1 MLPEVVIV
9 PAIFGIPSA
18 VIALRLWLNHKE
30 RMARLTGGTVASTEN
45 DPRMARVE
53 QAIEAIEAIA
63 VEMERLGEGQRF
75 LTKLLAERAS
85 TEREQ
90 AALSPPPSRD
100 QR

>member
-53 QAIEAIEAIA
+53 QAIEAIA